1 MADMLES
8 YLGFDTYF
16 LILGIMGGML
26 LLVIFLLIMT
36 INTRKKLKKLIRNY
50 TDFMRGKDAESME
63 EAILKKFAE
72 VDNLEEKDRQKQQKI
87 KDLYEKLKGAYQKMG
102 IVKYDAF
109 HEMGGK
115 LSFSIAILDEENNGY
130 VMNSMHSQEGCYTYI
145 KEIIKGK
152 SFITLGEEEKQ
163 ALEQAIQCRTI
174 PIE

>member
-1 MADMLES
+1 MAEMLES
-8 YLGFDTYF
+8 YLEFDTYF
-16 LILGIMGGML
+16 LILGVMG
-26 LLVIFLLIMT
+26 FLLIFIIFLFIVT
-36 INTRKKLKKLIRNY
+36 INTRKKLKQLTRNY

-63 EAILKKFAE
+63 EAILRKFAE
-72 VDNLEEKDRQKQQKI
+72 VDNLEEKDKQKQQKI
-87 KDLYEKLKGAYQKMG
+87 EELYEKLKGVYQKMG

-115 LSFSIAILDEENNGY
+115 LSFSIAILDEENSGY

-163 ALEQAIQCRTI
+163 ALEQAIKCKTI

>member
-87 KDLYEKLKGAYQKMG
+87 EDLYEKLKGAYQKMG

-109 HEMGGK
+109 HEMGG
-115 LSFSIAILDEENNGY
+115 S
-130 VMNSMHSQEGCYTYI
+130 
-145 KEIIKGK
+145 
-152 SFITLGEEEKQ
+152 
-163 ALEQAIQCRTI
+163 
-174 PIE
+174 

>member
-1 MADMLES
+1 MAEMLES

-16 LILGIMGGML
+16 LILGVMG
-26 LLVIFLLIMT
+26 FLLIFIIFLFIVT
-36 INTRKKLKKLIRNY
+36 INTRKKLKQLTRNY

-63 EAILKKFAE
+63 EAILRKFAE
-72 VDNLEEKDRQKQQKI
+72 VDNLEEKDKQKQQKI
-87 KDLYEKLKGAYQKMG
+87 EELYEKLKGVYQKMG

-115 LSFSIAILDEENNGY
+115 LSFSIAILDEENSGY

-163 ALEQAIQCRTI
+163 ALEQAIKCKTI

>member
-87 KDLYEKLKGAYQKMG
+87 EDL
-102 IVKYDAF
+102 
-109 HEMGGK
+109 
-115 LSFSIAILDEENNGY
+115 
-130 VMNSMHSQEGCYTYI
+130 
-145 KEIIKGK
+145 
-152 SFITLGEEEKQ
+152 
-163 ALEQAIQCRTI
+163 
-174 PIE
+174 

>member
-1 MADMLES
+1 
-8 YLGFDTYF
+8 
-16 LILGIMGGML
+16 MG
-26 LLVIFLLIMT
+26 FLLIFIIFLFIVT
-36 INTRKKLKKLIRNY
+36 INTRKKLKQLTRNY

-63 EAILKKFAE
+63 EAILRKFAE
-72 VDNLEEKDRQKQQKI
+72 VDNLEEKDKQKQQKI
-87 KDLYEKLKGAYQKMG
+87 EELYEKLKGVYQKMG

-115 LSFSIAILDEENNGY
+115 LSFSIAILDEENSGY

-163 ALEQAIQCRTI
+163 ALEQAIKCKTI